1 MLQIV
6 ATAIGLII
14 AAYLVGFIVAFVR
27 GYMQNDFFGD
37 DW

>member
-1 MLQIV
+1 MLQIFGI
-6 ATAIGLII
+6 AIGLII
-14 AAYLVGFIVAFVR
+14 LAYLVGFIVAFVR